1 MRSLLGRTRPL
12 CWAALTSAGKYAAG
26 KGRWRGVLGTDPFS
40 PPLGPGGKG
49 EGLGDVV
56 RRQEQP

>member
-1 MRSLLGRTRPL
+1 M
-12 CWAALTSAGKYAAG
+12 
-26 KGRWRGVLGTDPFS
+26 LGTDPFS

-56 RRQEQP
+56 PRQELPQISQNEQQGLGVRG